1 VSILDETLSDVER
14 AALHELVERLRGRF
28 GPRIVKLALFGS
40 RARGDFH
47 EESDIDVAVV
57 LRDPVTPAE
66 RSEVVRLAAEIAV
79 DAPTFV
85 DLSPRVLSEDEHRRL
100 LRDEW
105 RLAEDIE
112 REGIPL

>member
-14 AALHELVERLRGRF
+14 AALQELVARLRDRF
-28 GPRIVKLALFGS
+28 GPRITKLAVFGS

-47 EESDIDVAVV
+47 DDSDIDVAVV

-66 RSEVVRLAAEIAV
+66 RSEVVRLAAKIAA
-79 DAPTFV
+79 DAPTYV

-100 LRDEW
+100 LREEW

-112 REGIPL
+112 HEGVPL